1 MNIRQR
7 KKENNLKL
15 FESVKNNNLKEVS
28 DLFDVNLQGDL
39 KPEINN
45 RDFNSLTPLH
55 YSCLN
60 GNYNIT
66 LILLKNEANIE
77 MTNELKQT
85 PLIIAAMKY
94 IYNIYYLFFFKLLF
108 KIIKLFRGHDSI
120 VSLLLTSGC
129 DINSQDY
136 MDNTALHYACIYSYK
151 EVILTLLARPSL
163 NPYLK
168 NKENKF
174 PFELKIPAEIA
185 FLFENFFK
193 EKKRV
198 QEENRKITIHK
209 ANQKNVEK
217 MFEGA
222 SFEEKN
228 TNPSVSFSKV
238 LKI

>member
-1 MNIRQR
+1 
-7 KKENNLKL
+7 
-15 FESVKNNNLKEVS
+15 
-28 DLFDVNLQGDL
+28 
-39 KPEINN
+39 
-45 RDFNSLTPLH
+45 
-55 YSCLN
+55 
-60 GNYNIT
+60 
-66 LILLKNEANIE
+66 

-94 IYNIYYLFFFKLLF
+94 IDLLFFKFF
-108 KIIKLFRGHDSI
+108 NEISRGHDSI

-174 PFELKIPAEIA
+174 PFELKIPADIA

-238 LKI
+238 IFPIIEFSLINKFKKR